1 MIAVLPSMIH
11 PQTAVLGRAGGE
23 ERDEYG
29 NLYVEMNVGK
39 PLLDI
44 ETWTLLV
51 NAREISMTQDLGFRI
66 VGTEALQKLSHRSLL
81 GWRAGVGRMSFGI
94 QTTFVTD
101 ADAVGVV
108 MTGMSARL
116 RLRTARINHSVLRDV
131 IVITDVTE
139 TTG

>member
-1 MIAVLPSMIH
+1 
-11 PQTAVLGRAGGE
+11 
-23 ERDEYG
+23 
-29 NLYVEMNVGK
+29 MNAGK

-51 NAREISMTQDLGFRI
+51 NTREISMPQDLGFRI
-66 VGTEALQKLSHRSLL
+66 VGAETLQKLSHRSLL
-81 GWRAGVGRMSFGI
+81 GWRAGVGRTTIGG
-94 QTTFVTD
+94 QTTLVTD

-116 RLRTARINHSVLRDV
+116 RLQTARINHSVLRDV

-139 TTG
+139 TAG